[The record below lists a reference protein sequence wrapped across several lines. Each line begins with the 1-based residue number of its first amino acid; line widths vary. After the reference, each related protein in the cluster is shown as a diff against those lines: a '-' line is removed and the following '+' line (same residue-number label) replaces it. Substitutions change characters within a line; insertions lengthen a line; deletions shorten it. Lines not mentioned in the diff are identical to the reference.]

1 LVFTQYYQ
9 DENGNL
15 CDLPRK
21 NIDTGMGLERMAA
34 IMQGK
39 PTNFETDLFQ
49 PIIEAIGQLTGKK
62 YEENLVAFRV
72 IADHIRALTFAIT
85 DGAVPSNEGRG
96 YVIRRIARRS
106 VRYGLQ
112 LGKEEP
118 FLYNIVPVVVE
129 HYKNWYPEL
138 IGGQDLSMKLIK
150 QEEEAFLRTLSSS
163 QRYLDELVQQ
173 VKKQGIKDVPAEE
186 VFRLYDTYGL
196 PLDIID
202 DVLQENNLST
212 DKEKLN
218 QINEQYKEQ
227 SRASWKGGEAV
238 LTDTIFT
245 RLVGN
250 IKTEFT
256 GYDQLEDSSTIIAT
270 VKDNSRTEL
279 HEGDEGAIIVE
290 HTPFY
295 AESGGQEADHGIITT
310 ETGTFRVDDVQK
322 VLGGN
327 VIVHYGQ
334 VTSGVIKEGQQASL
348 QVDVERRKAMQ
359 RAHTAT
365 HLLHAALRRVLGDHV
380 RQGGSKVGP
389 DWFRFDFSH
398 FESMSPA
405 QIQEVERQV
414 NEQVLENKEVNIF
427 FSSLDEA
434 KKMGAMASPRM
445 GPRDWVRSKETKLNS
460 SAQKTCWL

>member
-1 LVFTQYYQ
+1 MYMSGDEIRSVYLSFFEEKGHLRLPSSSLLPDDPTLMFTSAGMVQFKPYFLGQAQPPAKRITTVQKCLRTGDLENVGHTSRHHTFFEMLGNFSIGDYFKKEAILWAWELVTQRFKLPPERLWVTIYQDDDESFDIWHNLVGLPENRLVRMGKEENFWGPPGPTGPCGPCSEIHYDMGEEWPCDDPSKGPAAEGERFREFWNLVFTQYYQ

-15 CDLPRK
+15 SDLPRK

-163 QRYLDELVQQ
+163 QRYLDEVVEQA
-173 VKKQGIKDVPAEE
+173 KKQ
-186 VFRLYDTYGL
+186 
-196 PLDIID
+196 
-202 DVLQENNLST
+202 
-212 DKEKLN
+212 
-218 QINEQYKEQ
+218 
-227 SRASWKGGEAV
+227 ASKKC
-238 LTDTIFT
+238 LLKKCSDFTIP
-245 RLVGN
+245 
-250 IKTEFT
+250 
-256 GYDQLEDSSTIIAT
+256 T
-270 VKDNSRTEL
+270 VC
-279 HEGDEGAIIVE
+279 
-290 HTPFY
+290 
-295 AESGGQEADHGIITT
+295 
-310 ETGTFRVDDVQK
+310 
-322 VLGGN
+322 LG
-327 VIVHYGQ
+327 HH
-334 VTSGVIKEGQQASL
+334 
-348 QVDVERRKAMQ
+348 RRC
-359 RAHTAT
+359 TA
-365 HLLHAALRRVLGDHV
+365 G
-380 RQGGSKVGP
+380 K
-389 DWFRFDFSH
+389 
-398 FESMSPA
+398 
-405 QIQEVERQV
+405 
-414 NEQVLENKEVNIF
+414 
-427 FSSLDEA
+427 
-434 KKMGAMASPRM
+434 
-445 GPRDWVRSKETKLNS
+445 
-460 SAQKTCWL
+460 